1 MAKEKIPVYT
11 IPNLAA
17 RSPGSG
23 DHPRDPGDH
32 PQDLS
37 ARLLTSDDFMLERF
51 GPYLDRQSA
60 HLHSPHR
67 HIFYHLVYF
76 SGGSGSHSIDF
87 TRFPVEAGQIYFMT
101 PGQVH
106 SWSFADPPDGYVL
119 NFSEGFLR
127 SFLLN
132 PNYLDRFSFFGG
144 VAADCVVALD
154 GALQAA
160 VVAVFES
167 MLRGGAPA
175 AALPAGP
182 GGVAAPGLVPG
193 APDPD
198 LLRAQLV
205 QLLLL
210 VQSGVGRGG
219 TSGSGDGVPRV
230 PEASPV
236 VTQKQQTLVS
246 LRRLMDQYHKTM
258 RRPSE
263 YAGML
268 YITPNHLNTLCQDL
282 LGRSAGEVIRD
293 RVLLEAKRLLTNAG
307 MTATEIAY
315 ELNFQ
320 DNSYFNRFFKKYEGV
335 TPDEFRRKHILK

>member
-11 IPNLAA
+11 IPSLAA
-17 RSPGSG
+17 RPPG
-23 DHPRDPGDH
+23 P
-32 PQDLS
+32 
-37 ARLLTSDDFMLERF
+37 DDFMLERF
-51 GPYLDRQSA
+51 GPYLERQSA

-67 HIFYHLVYF
+67 HVFYHLVYF

-144 VAADCVVALD
+144 VAAECVVSLAGPLR
-154 GALQAA
+154 AA
-160 VVAVFES
+160 VVEVFES

-175 AALPAGP
+175 GALSAAAGASVAV
-182 GGVAAPGLVPG
+182 GVSA

-210 VQSGVGRGG
+210 VQSGVAARQPAGAGSGGASAGGGRGG
-219 TSGSGDGVPRV
+219 RGGSRL
-230 PEASPV
+230 PEASSPV
-236 VTQKQQTLVS
+236 VTQKQQLLVS
-246 LRRLMDQYHKTM
+246 LRRLMDQYYKTL

-335 TPDEFRRKHILK
+335 TPDEFRRRHILK